1 MRNDSVNRYTGQ
13 VKRSDSQIVE
23 YAPSPNPYIA
33 IVRNHLDSSFMGGLE
48 VQLMPKNAS
57 GNPPDDPGS
66 YYKVRYLAPFYGV
79 TPLAGIQK
87 NSGHEY
93 SQKSYGM
100 WFIPPDVGSKVLV
113 IFAEGGEAFWIGCIP
128 EQGTNF
134 MCPSGDAVTTYHTA
148 TSLPNEKLPVGE
160 INKKERRDASTP
172 PTAFLKPVNTD
183 ILSSLTTRGLVT
195 DETRGLTTSSAR
207 REVPSAVFG
216 ISTPGPHDRRP
227 DAPKVAY
234 GNTEVYHNRLGGSSL
249 VMDDGDATLTRK
261 GAPDS
266 TPPEYADKKAGDE
279 DGDVTIPHNEML
291 RLKTR
296 TGHQILMHNSED
308 LIYIGNSRGTAWI
321 ELTSNGKIDIY
332 SEDSISVRTAQDLN
346 FKADRDINFQADR
359 DFNVKA
365 KKNITFEA
373 EQEDFQLI
381 VGRNN
386 QITTGG
392 YLHLNTDKDTRIKSN
407 TSYIDIL
414 AHTTLDLESA
424 TESTNI
430 LANTTLNLE
439 SATESTNILAN
450 TTLNLESA
458 NDSINILANTTLNL
472 ESATESTNILSE
484 KNNNFTTTTGDTSI
498 KSGGYYLA
506 STGETYHMN
515 DGSAPPRNAAS
526 SASAASAASATP
538 ATKAIALTVWSVARG
553 ETETIMRRVPAREPW
568 LSHENLAPLNFTP
581 DETDIKKTI
590 KPRTESSETDLTR
603 FNRDQQR
610 VEGYN
615 GIDWVELEGENE
627 ELFITQTPP
636 VEGEYKFTPDTF
648 KRGT

>member
-1 MRNDSVNRYTGQ
+1 MRNDSVNTYTGQ
-13 VKRSDSQIVE
+13 VKRSDSQLVK

-48 VQLMPKNAS
+48 VQLMPKNAA

-66 YYKVRYLAPFYGV
+66 YYKVRYLSPFYGV
-79 TPLAGIQK
+79 TPLLGVQN

-100 WFIPPDVGSKVLV
+100 WFTPPDVGSKVLV

-134 MCPSGDAVTTYHTA
+134 MCPAGDVVTTYHDVA
-148 TSLPNEKLPVGE
+148 AASSQKLPVGE
-160 INKKERRDASTP
+160 INKKQRLDASTP
-172 PTAFLKPVNTD
+172 PTAFSKPVNTD
-183 ILSSLTTRGLVT
+183 ILVSLTRRGLLG

-207 REVPSAVFG
+207 REVPSTVFG
-216 ISTPGPHDRRP
+216 ISTPGPYDRRP
-227 DAPKVAY
+227 NAPKVAY
-234 GNTEVYHNRLGGSSL
+234 GNTEVFHNRLGGSSL

-261 GAPDS
+261 GSPRTD
-266 TPPEYADKKAGDE
+266 PPEYADKKAGDE

-308 LIYIGNSRGTAWI
+308 LIYIGNSRGTAWV

-386 QITTGG
+386 QITTKGF
-392 YLHLNTDKDTRIKSN
+392 LHVNTDKDIRLESN
-407 TSYIDIL
+407 TSSIDVL
-414 AHTTLDLESA
+414 AEKS
-424 TESTNI
+424 
-430 LANTTLNLE
+430 LNLE
-439 SATESTNILAN
+439 SAA
-450 TTLNLESA
+450 
-458 NDSINILANTTLNL
+458 
-472 ESATESTNILSE
+472 ESTNILSK
-484 KNNNFTTTTGDTSI
+484 KNNSFTATDGDTSI
-498 KSGGYYLA
+498 LSGQYYLA
-506 STGETYHMN
+506 STGKTYHMN
-515 DGSAPPRNAAS
+515 DNAAPPRNAS
-526 SASAASAASATP
+526 SATSATE
-538 ATKAIALTVWSVARG
+538 AVALTTWTVSQG

-568 LSHENLAPLNFTP
+568 LSHENLAPLNFAP
-581 DETDIKKTI
+581 EETDIKK
-590 KPRTESSETDLTR
+590 P
-603 FNRDQQR
+603 
-610 VEGYN
+610 
-615 GIDWVELEGENE
+615 NE
-627 ELFITQTPP
+627 DATAITPFPP
-636 VEGEYKFTPDTF
+636 VEGEYKFTADTF
-648 KRGT
+648 RKGT

>member
-1 MRNDSVNRYTGQ
+1 MRNDSVNTYTGQ
-13 VKRSDSQIVE
+13 VKRSDSQLVK

-33 IVRNHLDSSFMGGLE
+33 IVRSHLDSSFMGGLE
-48 VQLMPKNAS
+48 VQLMPKNAA

-79 TPLAGIQK
+79 TPLAGVQN
-87 NSGHEY
+87 NSGHEN

-128 EQGTNF
+128 EQATNF
-134 MCPSGDAVTTYHTA
+134 MCPAGDAVTTYHNA
-148 TSLPNEKLPVGE
+148 TSRSSEKLPVGE
-160 INKKERRDASTP
+160 INKKQRRDASTP
-172 PTAFLKPVNTD
+172 PTAFAKPVNND
-183 ILSSLTTRGLVT
+183 ILNSLQTRGLEG

-216 ISTPGPHDRRP
+216 ISTPGPHDRRT
-227 DAPKVAY
+227 DAPKVPY
-234 GNTEVYHNRLGGSSL
+234 GNTEVFHNRLGGSSL

-261 GAPDS
+261 GFPNS

-332 SEDSISVRTAQDLN
+332 SEDSISVHTAQDLN

-392 YLHLNTDKDTRIKSN
+392 FLHINTDKDTRLESN
-407 TSYIDIL
+407 TSSIDVL
-414 AHTTLDLESA
+414 AE
-424 TESTNI
+424 TN
-430 LANTTLNLE
+430 LNLE
-439 SATESTNILAN
+439 SAA
-450 TTLNLESA
+450 
-458 NDSINILANTTLNL
+458 
-472 ESATESTNILSE
+472 ESTNILSK
-484 KNNNFTTTTGDTSI
+484 KNNSFTATDGDTSI
-498 KSGGYYLA
+498 LSGQYYLA
-506 STGETYHMN
+506 STGKTYHMN
-515 DGSAPPRNAAS
+515 DS
-526 SASAASAASATP
+526 SAQPRTAASAASATE
-538 ATKAIALTVWSVARG
+538 AVALTTWTVSQG
-553 ETETIMRRVPAREPW
+553 ETETIMRRVPSREPW
-568 LSHENLAPLNFTP
+568 LSHENLAPLNFAP
-581 DETDIKKTI
+581 EETDIKK
-590 KPRTESSETDLTR
+590 P
-603 FNRDQQR
+603 
-610 VEGYN
+610 
-615 GIDWVELEGENE
+615 NE
-627 ELFITQTPP
+627 DATAITSIPP
-636 VEGEYKFTPDTF
+636 VEGTYKFTADTF
-648 KRGT
+648 RRGT